1 MTTDLGAQEP
11 QRRLHPTAVLFD
23 RYPLW
28 LDGLERALTRLE
40 VFVVGRAMVLEHA
53 LALVAAHRPD
63 LFVFSAE
70 EPTAGEWLQ
79 RVRAGVPELRA
90 VVFME
95 NERRASADRTTAY
108 LSKTASADEVASSL
122 ADLHAAVGLPAP
134 GAPENGSALTRR
146 ELEILQLVA
155 LGRTNAQIA
164 KALWVTQWTV
174 KFHLANAFR
183 KLGVTNRTE
192 AARFVF
198 EHGLVEEDEAVR
210 ERA

>member
-1 MTTDLGAQEP
+1 MQRRPSAGATCCLGEDPSFGGYLDFRKRETLKDVVGNEGELRRMTTDLGAQEP

-63 LFVFSAE
+63 LFVFSAAG
-70 EPTAGEWLQ
+70 PNAGEWLQ

-95 NERRASADRTTAY
+95 NGRRASADRTTAY
-108 LSKTASADEVASSL
+108 LSQTASAD
-122 ADLHAAVGLPAP
+122 
-134 GAPENGSALTRR
+134 
-146 ELEILQLVA
+146 
-155 LGRTNAQIA
+155 
-164 KALWVTQWTV
+164 
-174 KFHLANAFR
+174 
-183 KLGVTNRTE
+183 
-192 AARFVF
+192 
-198 EHGLVEEDEAVR
+198 
-210 ERA
+210 